1 MRQVLLAASL
11 LLTSSSVFADV
22 RFVLDEAYPP
32 YMMKS
37 HGKPAG
43 ILTDIIRAAA
53 ARMDANNYLRLEALP
68 WPRAVKL
75 TEVGRA
81 QGLVGAYYQPEARPW
96 VQTYSEPLLIEQVGI
111 YCRKGIANPHWSYPT
126 DYKGLIF
133 GNNFSFETPGYQF
146 FKMVEAGD
154 ITLEEALTT
163 EQNLM
168 KVNLGRVDCYVQE
181 RLVAEKVIRDSQ
193 LDNVDFIG
201 IASEERSM
209 VAYPKAWEGPGAK
222 AFIEAFDA
230 TIIKMRQDG
239 TIEKIISGHTGS

>member
-11 LLTSSSVFADV
+11 LLTSSSVFAEV

-32 YMMKS
+32 YMTKS
-37 HGKPAG
+37 DGEPAG
-43 ILTDIIRAAA
+43 ILTDIVRAAA
-53 ARMDANNYLRLEALP
+53 ARMDTNDHLRLDALP

-96 VQTYSEPLLIEQVGI
+96 IQAYSEPLLIEQVGI
-111 YCRKGIANPHWSYPT
+111 YCRKGVASPDWSYPT

-133 GNNFSFETPGYQF
+133 GNNSSFETPGHQF
-146 FKMVEAGD
+146 FTMVDAGD

-168 KVNLGRVDCYVQE
+168 KVDLGRVDCYVQE

-193 LDNVDFIG
+193 LDNVDFIS

-222 AFIEAFDA
+222 AFIKAFDA
-230 TIIKMRQDG
+230 AIVEMKQDG
-239 TIEKIISGHTGS
+239 TIEKIIAGHTAN